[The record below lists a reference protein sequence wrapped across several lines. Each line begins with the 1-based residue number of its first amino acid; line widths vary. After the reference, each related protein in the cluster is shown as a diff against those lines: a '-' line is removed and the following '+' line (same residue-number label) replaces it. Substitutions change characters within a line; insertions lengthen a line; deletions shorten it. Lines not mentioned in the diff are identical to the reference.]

1 MVVPSGRVTG
11 AVSMAG
17 ADSMDGPCHTLLV
30 GIVASQQIRDS
41 GVMGRQGGA
50 MQRHLVLLDGMAL
63 VYRAH
68 FALIQRPIVTSKGVN
83 TSALYGFTQTLLD
96 LRDSQGATHMAVAFD
111 TEAPTRRHREFAEYK
126 AQREEMPEALAEAL
140 PQVRRMLEA
149 LRVPVLSMDGY
160 EADDLIGTLVLR
172 AEREGFRSLMV
183 TPDKDFGQLVT
194 EQTRLYRPGR
204 MGSKPEVM
212 GPAEVCGRWGIERP
226 EQVIDLLGLMGD
238 ASDNIPGVPGIGEKT
253 AAKLIGQFGSVEV
266 LLARLGELKGKVK
279 ESLETHREQAVLSKH
294 LATIDRDVPLEV
306 DWVELEVKEP
316 DLEVLREVLV
326 EFEFNSLGRR
336 FFGEDF
342 KAGRGFVAEVV
353 PAASAV
359 ASRGGGSQ
367 AGEGAVPVVAAELR
381 TREDVKADYVVVEGV
396 VALRKLVEKL
406 RGVELLGVA
415 VGPESPVPRLAKVSG
430 VALSDGAGR
439 AWWVPFPAG
448 GGSRVEVR
456 ELLRPLLEDEA
467 TEKCGHELKADLAML
482 RGEGLGLGGRL
493 FDVSLAHALVAPEL
507 RHSLSFLAESR
518 LGYSP
523 MASGAAV
530 GAQGELGLGLE
541 EDGVMG
547 ERAMERA
554 DLVMQ
559 LRGLLEA
566 DLRER
571 GQERVFCEMEMP
583 LVSVLVGLE
592 AEGVRVE
599 AGALREFSEQLAA
612 SMALE
617 ERRIHELAG
626 EEFNVNSPKQLG
638 EVLFDR
644 MKLLSKPKKTRTG
657 QYATD
662 EQTLLM
668 LAGDHEIV
676 RRLLDYR
683 TASKLRSTYAEAL
696 PAAID
701 SRTGRIHTTFQ
712 QLLTA
717 TGRLSSQN
725 PNLQNIPIR
734 TELGQEIRR
743 AFVPRD
749 EGHVLLSADYSQ
761 IELRIIAALSREAGL
776 LEAFERGVDVHT
788 ATAARV
794 FGVTE
799 EDVTAE
805 MRKKAKMVNY
815 GIAYGISA
823 FGLAQRLG
831 IPRKEAALII
841 EHYFGQFAGIRAFM
855 DQTIEGC
862 RERGYVETVT
872 GRRRYLPE
880 IDSRNA
886 TVRGAMERNAIN
898 APIQG
903 TAADMIKL
911 AMVRIDGE
919 LRRRGLRTK
928 MVLQVHDELLFDVV
942 KEECEEVEQMV
953 EEAMRTALPLDVPI
967 VVDVGVGRTWLEAH

>member
-1 MVVPSGRVTG
+1 MVPSGRVTG
-11 AVSMAG
+11 AVRLAG
-17 ADSMDGPCHTLLV
+17 VESMDGGCDTLVV
-30 GIVASQQIRDS
+30 GLVASQQIRDRA
-41 GVMGRQGGA
+41 VMGRQGGA

-68 FALIQRPIVTSKGVN
+68 FALIQRPIVTSRGVN
-83 TSALYGFTQTLLD
+83 TSALYGFTQTLLE
-96 LRDSQGATHMAVAFD
+96 LRDSQGATHLAVAFD
-111 TEAPTRRHREFAEYK
+111 TAAPTRRHEEYPEYK
-126 AQREEMPEALAEAL
+126 AQREEMPEALVDAL

-149 LRVPVLSMDGY
+149 LRVPVLSLDGY

-194 EQTRLYRPGR
+194 ERTRLYRPGR
-204 MGSKPEVM
+204 MGTKPEVM
-212 GPAEVCGRWGIERP
+212 GPEEVCSRWGIERP

-253 AAKLIGQFGSVEV
+253 AAKLIGQFGSVEG
-266 LLARLGELKGKVK
+266 LLGRLGELKGKVR
-279 ESLETHREQAVLSKH
+279 ENLETHREQAVLSKH

-306 DWVELEVKEP
+306 DWADLEVKEP
-316 DLEVLREVLV
+316 DLEALRGVLV

-342 KAGRGFVAEVV
+342 KAGRGFVAEAGPSEVPVEERGGDSAVGGVVV
-353 PAASAV
+353 PEVAV
-359 ASRGGGSQ
+359 
-367 AGEGAVPVVAAELR
+367 ELR
-381 TREDVKADYVVVEGV
+381 TRGDVKVDYVVVESES
-396 VALRKLVEKL
+396 ALRKLVERL
-406 RGVELLGVA
+406 RGVGVLGVA
-415 VGPESPVPRLAKVSG
+415 VGPESAVPRLARLSG
-430 VALSDGAGR
+430 VALSAGAGE
-439 AWWVPFPAG
+439 AWWVPFPSGAAG
-448 GGSRVEVR
+448 RERFREV
-456 ELLRPLLEDEA
+456 LRPLLEDEA
-467 TEKCGHELKADLAML
+467 TEKCGHELKSDLAML
-482 RGEGLGLGGRL
+482 RGEGLGLAGRL

-507 RHSLSFLAESR
+507 RHSLAFMAESR

-523 MASGAAV
+523 MAVAVASG
-530 GAQGELGLGLE
+530 GQGELGLGLE
-541 EDGVMG
+541 EDGLVG

-554 DLVMQ
+554 DLVLQ
-559 LRGLLEA
+559 LRGLLEV
-566 DLRER
+566 DLGDR
-571 GQERVFCEMEMP
+571 GQERVFREMEMP
-583 LVSVLVGLE
+583 LVPVLVGLE
-592 AEGVRVE
+592 AEGVRVD
-599 AGALREFSEQLAA
+599 AGALREFSEQLAG
-612 SMALE
+612 SMAAE

-638 EVLFDR
+638 EVLFER

-676 RRLLDYR
+676 RRLLEYR

-749 EGHVLLSADYSQ
+749 EEHLLLSADYSQ

-799 EDVTAE
+799 EGVTAE

-831 IPRKEAALII
+831 IPRKEAASII

-855 DQTIEGC
+855 DRTIEGC
-862 RERGYVETVT
+862 RQRGYVETVT

-886 TVRGAMERNAIN
+886 TIRGAMERNAIN

-911 AMVRIDGE
+911 AMVKIAGE
-919 LRRRGLRTK
+919 LGRCGLRTK

-942 KEECEEVEQMV
+942 KSERGEVERLV